1 MGGGVHQGL
10 RAGRSRTKPIGRR
23 QTVDVQ
29 QEKELPSLSSCRSA
43 AGFLFQ
49 APGLSDRLAQA
60 QGTHVKDDQSSLA
73 GSVNRFQTT
82 RWSVVLVSAQS
93 QAPGYKQAVAD
104 LCKLYWYP
112 LYAFIRHRGYS
123 PEDAQDLVQGF
134 FLHLIEYKTLS
145 RVNRS
150 KGKFR
155 SFLLASLKNYLANE
169 TDRARCLKRG
179 GKAAFVHIDLEKAE
193 DRYELEPVEELTPE
207 KIFDARWAIALLGEA
222 MNRLSCEYMAQGKES
237 TFRAL
242 RAFLDPVNTKRLPS
256 YEEVAAELEV
266 SVGSLKTQ
274 IHRLRKR
281 YTATL
286 REEIRRTVSD
296 SADVDTE
303 THALCQALIAAEG
316 WV

>member
-1 MGGGVHQGL
+1 LAYALACSLGEKGCGGL
-10 RAGRSRTKPIGRR
+10 
-23 QTVDVQ
+23 Q
-29 QEKELPSLSSCRSA
+29 QEKELQSLSSCRSA

-82 RWSVVLVSAQS
+82 RWSVVLLSAQS
-93 QAPGYKQAVAD
+93 QAPGYKQALAD

-134 FLHLIEYKTLS
+134 FLHLIEDKTLS

-193 DRYELEPVEELTPE
+193 VRYELEPVEELTPE

-286 REEIRRTVSD
+286 REEISRTVSD
-296 SADVDTE
+296 SADVDSE

-316 WV
+316 WVIP

>member
-1 MGGGVHQGL
+1 M
-10 RAGRSRTKPIGRR
+10 
-23 QTVDVQ
+23 
-29 QEKELPSLSSCRSA
+29 
-43 AGFLFQ
+43 
-49 APGLSDRLAQA
+49 
-60 QGTHVKDDQSSLA
+60 KDDQSSLA

-82 RWSVVLVSAQS
+82 RWSVVLLSAQS
-93 QAPGYKQAVAD
+93 QAPGYKQALAD

-134 FLHLIEYKTLS
+134 FLHLIEDKTLS

-193 DRYELEPVEELTPE
+193 VRYELEPVEELTPE

-286 REEIRRTVSD
+286 REEISRTVSD
-296 SADVDTE
+296 SADVDSE

-316 WV
+316 WVIP